1 MGGIDYLR
9 LDKTKDKSYRFDHAL
24 DETSSQEDVYRC
36 TTEPLVRGCLLGYN
50 STCFAYGATGSG
62 KTFTMTGSH
71 EMPGVIPLTIDAL
84 FAACAAAQEEYSTTL
99 WMQYVE
105 IYNEQIKDLLEP
117 KGAQGLHS
125 GLDVREDPKKGTF
138 VAGATNRVVA
148 SRAELEKLLH
158 TANLY
163 RTTDSTNCNE
173 VSSRSHAVLQLRL
186 ETTQR
191 FGATV
196 ETRVGKLSMIDLA
209 GSERAQKTNNAGK
222 KLVEGANINRSLL
235 ALANCI
241 NALADKSKRGGHI
254 PYRDSKL
261 TRLLKDSLGGACKT
275 VMITNVSPASDQFD
289 ETLNSLKYANRAKD
303 IKTQQSTAQV
313 GHPSTA
319 VEMLSEVRLLRKEI
333 TREREAGQK
342 QQRGR
347 PPAKKGHG
355 GGGGGG
361 RRFSAPGHAG
371 LGGAH
376 GSRPATARPA
386 ATASSMSFGSGDATP
401 LEMPLTPTGHGSGSF
416 EPGEVAGEQW
426 QQMAQQMY
434 LLQAHELLDSLERD
448 AVSELQLEL
457 AGLVAERMQLQESR
471 AGGSASRWAALLRS
485 LKGGETT
492 AGAADEKLAAAAR
505 AEDAGAQAA
514 RQLLWRNSHE
524 LVAVHDALAGG
535 VPSEERNEVVGLHW
549 ENALLRSE
557 LHATRQ
563 SLEQIRLQVE
573 EIGVVSQTKAWRH
586 ELTAPLL
593 TELSVTLA
601 TLSAEHEASLGL
613 VSTAPARTAAP
624 GTAPPAATPPPAARR
639 PHFLAQL
646 VPAML
651 QQGAERFGRLLPE
664 LRETM
669 GSHRKARERICT
681 ELRLIQQGGPNADGA
696 FSATRPGGTAAAAAK
711 QQGGT
716 GAAKLVRKLSRRL
729 SRIRTPRRG
738 AAAGA
743 ASRDQVK
750 I

>member
-24 DETSSQEDVYRC
+24 DEKASQEHVYRC
-36 TTEPLVRGCLLGYN
+36 TTEPLVQGCLLGYN

-71 EMPGVIPLTIDAL
+71 ESPGVIPLTIDAL
-84 FAACAAAQEEYSTTL
+84 FAACAAVQEEYSTTL

-117 KGAQGLHS
+117 KGAQGL
-125 GLDVREDPKKGTF
+125 DVREDPKKGTF
-138 VAGATNRVVA
+138 VAGATNRVVT

-191 FGATV
+191 FGATI
-196 ETRVGKLSMIDLA
+196 ETRTGKLSMIDLA

-303 IKTQQSTAQV
+303 IKTQEVTAQV
-313 GHPSTA
+313 GRPTTA
-319 VEMLSEVRLLRKEI
+319 VEMLSEVRQLRKEI
-333 TREREAGQK
+333 TREREADQK
-342 QQRGR
+342 QRAR
-347 PPAKKGHG
+347 PPAKKGGTH
-355 GGGGGG
+355 GGGG
-361 RRFSAPGHAG
+361 RRFSAPSHAG
-371 LGGAH
+371 IGGAH

-386 ATASSMSFGSGDATP
+386 TTAMASSLSGDATP
-401 LEMPLTPTGHGSGSF
+401 LETPMATGRGGGGF
-416 EPGEVAGEQW
+416 EPADVAGEQW

-448 AVSELQLEL
+448 AVAELQLEL
-457 AGLVAERMQLQESR
+457 AGLLAERMQLQESR
-471 AGGSASRWAALLRS
+471 AGESASRWAVLLRS
-485 LKGGETT
+485 LKGGETS
-492 AGAADEKLAAAAR
+492 GEAAAEKLAAAAR
-505 AEDAGAQAA
+505 AEDASAEAA
-514 RQLLWRNSHE
+514 RELLWRNSQD
-524 LVAVHDALAGG
+524 LISVHDALAGG

-549 ENALLRSE
+549 ENAMLRAE
-557 LHATRQ
+557 LHATQQ
-563 SLEQIRLQVE
+563 SLEQVRRQVE
-573 EIGVVSQTKAWRH
+573 EIGVVSQSKAWRH

-601 TLSAEHEASLGL
+601 TLTAEHEAALGL
-613 VSTAPARTAAP
+613 VSTAPVRTKP
-624 GTAPPAATPPPAARR
+624 GAAPPAATPPPAARR

-651 QQGAERFGRLLPE
+651 QHGAERFGRLLPE

-669 GSHRKARERICT
+669 GVHRKARERICT
-681 ELRLIQQGGPNADGA
+681 ELRLIQSGGPNADGVL
-696 FSATRPGGTAAAAAK
+696 SATPPGGAASAAE
-711 QQGGT
+711 QQGEGGT
-716 GAAKLVRKLSRRL
+716 GAGKLVRKLSRRL

-738 AAAGA
+738 SAAA
-743 ASRDQVK
+743 ASRDPVK